1 MGIEE
6 NKEIMRR
13 YIEGFLNNRDFSEAD
28 EILHQDYTGSAGG
41 GIKGVDGIKQ
51 YLTYMNTVVSD
62 GHWETK
68 EMIAEGDKVS
78 IFQNYTGTFDGVY
91 EGIQGK
97 GQPLSFQ
104 IAGVYEF
111 KDGKVNRGLSTA
123 ITEWLDFHQQ
133 IGVLPSTEEILK
145 SYKESNNIS

>member
-13 YIEGFLNNRDFSEAD
+13 YIEGFLNNRDFSEVD

-51 YLTYMNTVVSD
+51 YLNYMNTVVSD

-111 KDGKVNRGLSTA
+111 KDGKVHRGLSTA

-145 SYKESNNIS
+145 NYNESQR

>member
-51 YLTYMNTVVSD
+51 YLNYMNTVVSD

-145 SYKESNNIS
+145 NYNESQR

>member
-1 MGIEE
+1 MGVEE
-6 NKEIMRR
+6 NKEIMQR
-13 YIEGFLNNRDFSEAD
+13 YIEGFLNKRDFSEAD
-28 EILHQDYTGSAGG
+28 EILHKDYTGSAGG

-51 YLTYMNTVVSD
+51 YIGYMSTVVSD

-78 IFQNYTGTFDGVY
+78 VFQDYTGTFDGVY
-91 EGIQGK
+91 QGIQGK

-111 KDGKVNRGLSTA
+111 KDGKVYRGLTTA
-123 ITEWLDFHQQ
+123 ITEWLDFYQQ
-133 IGVLPSTEEILK
+133 IGVIPQQAELIQA
-145 SYKESNNIS
+145 YIESQK